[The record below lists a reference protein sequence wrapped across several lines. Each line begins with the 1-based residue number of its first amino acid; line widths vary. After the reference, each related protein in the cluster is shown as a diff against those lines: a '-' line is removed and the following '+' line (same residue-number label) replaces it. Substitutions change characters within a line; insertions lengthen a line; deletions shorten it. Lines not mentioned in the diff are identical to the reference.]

1 MVRSLHALLPREAQH
16 AAERN
21 EHYAT
26 HGKGKREAMERR
38 LPGSFESGKKR

>member
-1 MVRSLHALLPREAQH
+1 MRSFFVKRSTWRE
-16 AAERN
+16 ERD

-38 LPGSFESGKKR
+38 LPGSFGSGRKR